1 MNCKTLGMLWWSS
14 LSVALTGFA
23 WDGAYVGM
31 NVEILARHE
40 TVAEFLGRRPHRCR
54 GLTSLCP
61 DDCGES
67 GTVAEFRI
75 KRYLDYER
83 LGEYGDPR
91 TDQLVFMLED
101 NRGNPKA
108 PAAVRAVVQELEEGD
123 RVLLSWNHIYV
134 TVDGYAGPERPV
146 TRLEPIPAIGTAPW
160 YQALDR
166 VAAVRDA
173 EDRGPALR
181 SPEWF
186 EAVSLALGVYDE
198 AGHGPDPDGD
208 EWRRAA
214 HWKAFGIR

>member
-1 MNCKTLGMLWWSS
+1 MRGKMPGVVWMAGLLLMLT
-14 LSVALTGFA
+14 AQA
-23 WDGAYVGM
+23 WDGVYVGM

-40 TVAEFLGRRPHRCR
+40 TLAEFRGTRPHRCR
-54 GLTSLCP
+54 GLTALCP

-75 KRYLDYER
+75 KRYLAYER
-83 LGEYGDPR
+83 PGEYGDPKAE
-91 TDQLVFMLED
+91 QLVFMLED

-108 PAAVRAVVQELEEGD
+108 TADVRAVVQALEEGD
-123 RVLLSWNHIYV
+123 RVLLSWNHLYV
-134 TVDGYAGPERPV
+134 TVDGHAGPERPV
-146 TRLEPIPAIGTAPW
+146 TRLEAIPAIGTAAW

-173 EDRGPALR
+173 DDHGPALR

-186 EAVSLALGVYDE
+186 EAVSLALGVYDA

-208 EWRRAA
+208 EWQRAA
-214 HWKAFGIR
+214 HWRAFGIR